1 MRKTLVS
8 AIVLAALSFAANAA
22 DDHMAVQPSALKW
35 GPSPPGLPAGAQVA
49 VVAGNPAKAEPYVIR
64 AKLPRGYRVMPH
76 THPTD
81 ENVTVLS
88 GTAHIAMGDKFDTKK
103 GETVPAGGFFSAKQ
117 GMQHYFWVT
126 SAAVIQ
132 VHGVGPF
139 EINYV
144 NATDDP
150 RNKTGCEEITLSRG
164 SLPRFSGAL
173 FCL

>member
-1 MRKTLVS
+1 MQKILLY
-8 AIVLAALSFAANAA
+8 AFLLAATPLGALAA
-22 DDHMAVQPSALKW
+22 DGKMAVQPDAVKW
-35 GPSPPGLPAGAQVA
+35 GPAPPGFPPGAQVA
-49 VVAGNPAKAEPYVIR
+49 VISGDPSKAGPYVVR
-64 AKLPRGYRVMPH
+64 AKMPAGYKIMPH